1 MCIRDR
7 YMNMNTLY
15 YCLAVARNKDGT
27 EDGFKAIGGV
37 NIPDNDPPVL
47 TVTGGK
53 ANATGTGWSGTVTL
67 SFSENLYWLSE
78 DRQTLKEVWTKKPE
92 NATQGQKA
100 VYILD
105 EAFGIGGSAA
115 KKLKL
120 ASGALASPS
129 GTFTFSYEGVV
140 EGDTLVFFTTGYASD
155 MNMNGRGMEAK
166 TKTILTY
173 VTEAGGTGQFL
184 TNGRF
189 VITQG
194 AIEGDSPTT

>member
-1 MCIRDR
+1 M
-7 YMNMNTLY
+7 T
-15 YCLAVARNKDGT
+15 
-27 EDGFKAIGGV
+27 F
-37 NIPDNDPPVL
+37 
-47 TVTGGK
+47 
-53 ANATGTGWSGTVTL
+53 

-78 DRQTLKEVWTKKPE
+78 DRQTLKEVWTKEPV

-105 EAFGIGGSAA
+105 NAFGIGGSAA

-120 ASGALASPS
+120 ESGALASPS
-129 GTFTFSYEGVV
+129 GTFTFSYDGVV

-173 VTEAGGTGQFL
+173 VTEAGGTGNFL

>member
-1 MCIRDR
+1 MAEIII
-7 YMNMNTLY
+7 MPKLGFNMDEGQLVKWHRRVGETVKKGEVLFEINTDKTTMPVE
-15 YCLAVARNKDGT
+15 ATADGT
-27 EDGFKAIGGV
+27 VLQLMLEDG
-37 NIPDNDPPVL
+37 
-47 TVTGGK
+47 
-53 ANATGTGWSGTVTL
+53 
-67 SFSENLYWLSE
+67 
-78 DRQTLKEVWTKKPE
+78 
-92 NATQGQKA
+92 
-100 VYILD
+100 
-105 EAFGIGGSAA
+105 AF
-115 KKLKL
+115 
-120 ASGALASPS
+120 ASPS

>member
-1 MCIRDR
+1 M
-7 YMNMNTLY
+7 
-15 YCLAVARNKDGT
+15 
-27 EDGFKAIGGV
+27 
-37 NIPDNDPPVL
+37 
-47 TVTGGK
+47 
-53 ANATGTGWSGTVTL
+53 TL

-78 DRQTLKEVWTKKPE
+78 DRQTLKECLDQGP
-92 NATQGQKA
+92 ATPAEKKA

-120 ASGALASPS
+120 ASRALASRS

-173 VTEAGGTGQFL
+173 VTEAGGTG
-184 TNGRF
+184 
-189 VITQG
+189 
-194 AIEGDSPTT
+194 SS

>member
-1 MCIRDR
+1 MALRR
-7 YMNMNTLY
+7 S
-15 YCLAVARNKDGT
+15 A
-27 EDGFKAIGGV
+27 GV

-78 DRQTLKEVWTKKPE
+78 DRQTLKEVWTKAP
-92 NATQGQKA
+92 ATPAEKKKA

-166 TKTILTY
+166 TKNNPDLCDR
-173 VTEAGGTGQFL
+173 
-184 TNGRF
+184 GRRHRAVPDKRTF
-189 VITQG
+189 CHY
-194 AIEGDSPTT
+194 ARCD

>member
-1 MCIRDR
+1 MKICIGS
-7 YMNMNTLY
+7 
-15 YCLAVARNKDGT
+15 AR
-27 EDGFKAIGGV
+27 
-37 NIPDNDPPVL
+37 
-47 TVTGGK
+47 TG
-53 ANATGTGWSGTVTL
+53 
-67 SFSENLYWLSE
+67 
-78 DRQTLKEVWTKKPE
+78 QTLKEVWTKAP
-92 NATQGQKA
+92 ATPAEKKKA

-173 VTEAGGTGQFL
+173 VTEAGGTGPVPDKRTFCHYA
-184 TNGRF
+184 RC
-189 VITQG
+189 
-194 AIEGDSPTT
+194 D